1 MIFRF
6 ERYLE
11 LIRRYSLALTLA
23 LWLVAVFSRLMFN
36 GPILGFDYAIY
47 QPDGA
52 NYTFRTLSFLYKD
65 PLKAAN
71 EVSEWYA
78 LNGFKHNIIDP
89 LTLLPENSPVW
100 HLSAPRIVYPLLSLP
115 FVAILG
121 IPGMLVIPTLALL
134 GTFLIVHQISRTL
147 MRPELG
153 LLFSIGIASSSSVSR
168 WFVANLT
175 DSLLAFL
182 VGLLIVVEIKVKKLW
197 LWIVMVTIIV
207 LLASATRFSV
217 PIFLSLGLGY
227 LLIKEIPKANT
238 LLLSGFLGGIP
249 LLFFN
254 SSSAILPGSES
265 DSLLKKVLDLPLQ
278 SIKVLVVESGQL
290 VVLDRIF
297 SFLVLFSLFCAFQLR
312 NKVGILTI
320 AVFIGVLAIGFINGT
335 LGVNFRYQLPLIP
348 FMAWSFIHYLKSIST
363 SVTR

>member
-11 LIRRYSLALTLA
+11 LIRRYSLALTLI
-23 LWLVAVFSRLMFN
+23 LWLVAVVSRLMFN
-36 GPILGFDYAIY
+36 GSILGFDYAIY

-52 NYTFRTLSFLYKD
+52 NYTFRTLSFLYED

-121 IPGMLVIPTLALL
+121 IHGMLVIPTLALL
-134 GTFLIVHQISRTL
+134 GTFLIVHQISKTL

-153 LLFSIGIASSSSVSR
+153 LLFSIGIATSSSVSR

-182 VGLLIVVEIKVKKLW
+182 VGLVIVIELKVKKLW

-227 LLIKEIPKANT
+227 LLAKEVPKAIT
-238 LLLSGFLGGIP
+238 LLLSGLLGGIP

-297 SFLVLFSLFCAFQLR
+297 FFLVLFSLFCAFQLR
-312 NKVGILTI
+312 NRVGILTI

-348 FMAWSFIHYLKSIST
+348 FMAWSFIEYLKSIST
-363 SVTR
+363 SATR

>member
-6 ERYLE
+6 EHYLE
-11 LIRRYSLALTLA
+11 LIRRYSLALTLI
-23 LWLVAVFSRLMFN
+23 LWLVAVVSRLMFN

-52 NYTFRTLSFLYKD
+52 NYTFRTLSFLYED

-78 LNGFKHNIIDP
+78 LNGFKHNIIEP
-89 LTLLPENSPVW
+89 LALLPENSPVW
-100 HLSAPRIVYPLLSLP
+100 HLSAPRILYPLLSLP

-134 GTFLIVHQISRTL
+134 GTFVIVHQISRTL

-153 LLFSIGIASSSSVSR
+153 LLFSIGIATSSSVSR

-182 VGLLIVVEIKVKKLW
+182 VGLLIVIEIKVKKLW
-197 LWIVMVTIIV
+197 LWIVMITITV
-207 LLASATRFSV
+207 LLASATRFSI
-217 PIFLSLGLGY
+217 PIFISLGLGY
-227 LLIKEIPKANT
+227 LLIKEVPKAIT

-254 SSSAILPGSES
+254 SSSAILPGSQS

-297 SFLVLFSLFCAFQLR
+297 FFLVIFSLFCAFQLR
-312 NKVGILTI
+312 NKVGVLTI

-348 FMAWSFIHYLKSIST
+348 FMAWSFIDYLKSIST
-363 SVTR
+363 SATR

>member
-52 NYTFRTLSFLYKD
+52 NYTFRALSLLYEN

-78 LNGFKHNIIDP
+78 LHGFKHNIIDP

-121 IPGMLVIPTLALL
+121 IPGMLVIPILTLL
-134 GTFLIVHQISRTL
+134 GTFLIIHQISKTNL
-147 MRPELG
+147 RPELG
-153 LLFSIGIASSSSVSR
+153 LLFSIGIAASSSVSR

-175 DSLLAFL
+175 DGLLAFL
-182 VGLLIVVEIKVKKLW
+182 VGLLIVIEIKIKKLW
-197 LWIVMVTIIV
+197 LWIVMVVIIV
-207 LLASATRFSV
+207 LIASATRFSV

-227 LLIKEIPKANT
+227 LLIKEIPKAIT
-238 LLLSGFLGGIP
+238 LLLAGFLGGIP

-265 DSLLKKVLDLPLQ
+265 ESLLKKVLDLPLQ

-290 VVLDRIF
+290 VVLDRVF
-297 SFLVLFSLFCAFQLR
+297 FFLVLFSLFCAFQLR

-348 FMAWSFIHYLKSIST
+348 FMAWSFIDYLKSIS
-363 SVTR
+363 SSANR